1 MPLSYMNQFQIVKKY
16 VAGRLFP
23 SLLATVTTTG
33 CLFERGEFQI
43 TDVSQN
49 QYFMDSAWF
58 HPRCCVATLVTG
70 NLDAP
75 ALVVVQSYLIGG
87 LNDSLYLPKGKV
99 YVKSQQD
106 HYVYRKIVIKY
117 FPGQAKK
124 GNLTIATAIY

>member
-1 MPLSYMNQFQIVKKY
+1 MSLTSMNLLRSCKKY

-23 SLLATVTTTG
+23 SLLATITTTG

-43 TDVSQN
+43 TDVSKN
-49 QYFMDSAWF
+49 HYFTDSAWF

-70 NLDAP
+70 KLDAP

-87 LNDSLYLPKGKV
+87 LNDSLYLPKGNV

-106 HYVYRKIVIKY
+106 LYVYRKIVIKY